1 MFSEGFADVLLNIAS
16 IAFAMM
22 FSPVNNVAMIHFP
35 AHIPT
40 YPIHQNI
47 PHFINRK
54 IPSFILFSLS
64 LQTKK
69 VYGIPNVANG

>member
-1 MFSEGFADVLLNIAS
+1 MFSEGFEDVLFNIAPV
-16 IAFAMM
+16 AFAMM

-47 PHFINRK
+47 PHYMNRK
-54 IPSFILFSLS
+54 ISSFILFSLFI
-64 LQTKK
+64 QTKK
-69 VYGIPNVANG
+69 VKGTPNVANG